1 MYAELLVIRA
11 EIKQSS
17 GDVTGVT
24 LTASTRNNNDEV
36 ILPSNISDS
45 WWNNALDSEKI
56 LATDVIVY
64 DY

>member
-36 ILPSNISDS
+36 ILPPNISDS
-45 WWNNALDSEKI
+45 WWNNALVGEKSW
-56 LATDVIVY
+56 LPM
-64 DY
+64 

>member
-17 GDVTGVT
+17 GDVT

-36 ILPSNISDS
+36 ILPPNISDS

-64 DY
+64 NY

>member
-17 GDVTGVT
+17 GDVT

-36 ILPSNISDS
+36 ILPPNISDS
-45 WWNNALDSEKI
+45 WWNNALVGEKSW
-56 LATDVIVY
+56 LPM
-64 DY
+64 

>member
-17 GDVTGVT
+17 GDDT

-36 ILPSNISDS
+36 ILPPNISDS